1 MYPDQQEVQTF
12 EDEETIQ
19 IFTTAIQNAVK
30 MPGEMDYSILYE
42 MLLTYEDNTTDLYY
56 LNVEKQK
63 DHIGF
68 LVHASESGIGYS
80 IPNEYKDKI
89 RELLYK

>member
-12 EDEETIQ
+12 EDEEAIQ
-19 IFTTAIQNAVK
+19 LFAAAIQNAVK

-42 MLLTYEDNTTDLYY
+42 MLLTYEDNTTDRYY

-68 LVHASESGIGYS
+68 LVHTSESGIGYS

-89 RELLYK
+89 SELLYK

>member
-1 MYPDQQEVQTF
+1 MYPDQKEVQTF
-12 EDEETIQ
+12 EVEETIQ
-19 IFTTAIQNAVK
+19 LFADAIQNAVK

-68 LVHASESGIGYS
+68 LVHTAESGIGYS
-80 IPNEYKDKI
+80 IPTEYKEKI